1 MDDMD
6 KNEVKRLKRNEYM
19 RSYYSKKKKQRLQV
33 NDKIDILLNKINI
46 DTSQNLE
53 TKNKELIN
61 ENMNLKEEIK
71 DLNVLLMK
79 LKKYIDEN
87 I

>member
-6 KNEVKRLKRNEYM
+6 KNEVKGLKRNEYM

>member
-6 KNEVKRLKRNEYM
+6 INEVKRLRRNEYM

-71 DLNVLLMK
+71 DLNVLLEK
-79 LKKYIDEN
+79 LKHYIQEN